1 MKNSIIST
9 FSIALIL
16 LLSTNTSKAQQGYQ
30 IGVNVMPQLSFLLNS
45 SDADNSLLETSPG
58 LTGSLGLGFGYNFS
72 DNLGVGIDAIYS
84 AEGQYYEAIGIKTF
98 QRLDYFKIPLMISF
112 NTNPNKKAMFLAKV
126 GPQFNL
132 LSSAKILDDEGD
144 ELVADNKDQFSD
156 FTIGGALFVG
166 GSFSLT
172 ENLLLDAGLR
182 GDIAFLNA
190 EDEDAPQYPLN
201 REVTLPMTTALQI
214 GLRYNF

>member
-16 LLSTNTSKAQQGYQ
+16 LLSTNTSKAQQGFQ